1 MDRREFLKKSS
12 GVVAGDLLADLG
24 ILAPQ
29 EEQPSTVGL
38 YRNIQPRPGRREP
51 AERLAADRPQRGR
64 GKGLS

>member
-1 MDRREFLKKSS
+1 MDRREFLTKSS
-12 GVVAGDLLADLG
+12 GVVAGGLLAELG
-24 ILAPQ
+24 ILASQ

-38 YRNIQPRPGRREP
+38 YRNIQPKRGRHEP